1 MTSKI
6 IRALAYNDEIRV
18 FVIDGLE
25 VVETARK
32 THETWYTATAAMGRM
47 IMATSLLAANLKGSD
62 RLVTVIEGQ
71 GPIGRIV
78 VHGNSHGETRAAI
91 DHPHVSLPLNEQGKI
106 DVSAGIGLP
115 GFLTVSKY
123 IENMEPFNGTVE
135 LISGEIAED
144 FTYYLA
150 VSEQTPSAMGL
161 SVLVDADEHVLSAGG
176 FLIQVLPGASE
187 ETIQQLEKTIQQ
199 IGRLSDKLQSGLTSE
214 KLLDYLVG
222 EGNSRI
228 IATQDITYHCPCD
241 KAFYADKLMLLGES
255 ELQLLIDEQ
264 RQAEVVCHYCSKH
277 YDFSQSELETLIER
291 IHSKETE

>member
-18 FVIDGLE
+18 FVIDGIE
-25 VVETARK
+25 VVETACK
-32 THETWYTATAAMGRM
+32 IHETWYTSTAAMGRM
-47 IMATSLLAANLKGSD
+47 IMATSLLAMNLKGSD

-71 GPIGRIV
+71 GAIGRIV
-78 VHGNSHGETRAAI
+78 VHGNSHGEIRAAI

-161 SVLVDADEHVLSAGG
+161 SVLVDADEHILSAGG